1 MRWPEL
7 KKARDKGENKSKY
20 IQPFIKASSI
30 ALYSDENGEE
40 VETQETRAYL
50 RFLSMMEQ
58 MSVIKNA
65 RDSYKRS
72 QYNSTMPKLD
82 ALDTFL
88 SSGKAGNIRLFD
100 GKIDETTY
108 ASETLKELDLYLGTV
123 VTSLDANTEEEKEL
137 LRTIF
142 AFAKESGI
150 DSQYIISPVYTKVQ
164 LFGDRTLL
172 NPPKEMDAKE
182 LLTNDLRY
190 PDGTQKTWGQYLEG
204 IKHYLE
210 VNAGPSAMSEDV
222 WGKEGVEKVPYT
234 REIAGMLV
242 AMNRVKAELGDSP
255 INEAE
260 FNASVDHVLQ
270 HAPVKHEHSQA
281 RSRRPTVQTAYRID
295 LRPGQHHEES
305 PLGFPSR
312 KPTGT
317 ALARVGWPP
326 KQRSNHRP

>member
-1 MRWPEL
+1 MAVQGIARTGDITRYDAFLTAHTELELLFRDAAKLPKNQNIREALRDIHEALRSVDDILAAEQTGRAANSGDLATVTQILVHTVSPALERLGNALPGKENELGEAQNVIRALNAMRISLRLPGAAALQQACNQMDALKEPYDVAFNTSFALANAQVRWPEL
-7 KKARDKGENKSKY
+7 KKARDKSENKSKY

-137 LRTIF
+137 
-142 AFAKESGI
+142 
-150 DSQYIISPVYTKVQ
+150 
-164 LFGDRTLL
+164 
-172 NPPKEMDAKE
+172 
-182 LLTNDLRY
+182 
-190 PDGTQKTWGQYLEG
+190 
-204 IKHYLE
+204 
-210 VNAGPSAMSEDV
+210 VNAEPSAMSEDV
-222 WGKEGVEKVPYT
+222 FSASLIISSANPSKRAHQNDG
-234 REIAGMLV
+234 AV
-242 AMNRVKAELGDSP
+242 AK
-255 INEAE
+255 
-260 FNASVDHVLQ
+260 
-270 HAPVKHEHSQA
+270 
-281 RSRRPTVQTAYRID
+281 
-295 LRPGQHHEES
+295 
-305 PLGFPSR
+305 
-312 KPTGT
+312 
-317 ALARVGWPP
+317 
-326 KQRSNHRP
+326 